1 MNVSVL
7 TIGDEILIG
16 QIINT
21 NAAWIANAIS
31 SIGGNVIA
39 HVTCGDS
46 DNVILAQLERLSNVS
61 DVILITGGLGPTHDD
76 RTKDVLCH
84 WLGDRL
90 VEHTPT
96 VEVLEAMMARRGAVL
111 SKRNRAQAL
120 VPSMCTVLPNTL
132 GTAPGM
138 MFDTNGRMIV
148 SMPGVPA
155 EMKAMMNSYVIPEI
169 ARRIAAENLPTWEYR
184 TLITTGIT
192 EAALADRLEPLAD
205 IISENTSLAFLPSTQ
220 GVRLRIGARAQDAE
234 TRNQLLDEC
243 ETRIRARAGNG
254 IVVANSDVPLAHEV
268 VCRCRSMHTT
278 IAVAESC
285 TGGMLGAALTAI
297 PGSSRVF
304 IGGFLTYSNQSKVDL
319 VGVRASDLEAF
330 GAVSEQVAA
339 AMAQGARTR
348 LGATY
353 GIGIT
358 GIAGPDGGTDD
369 KPVGTVWIGVATPDG
384 VQARRFVFG
393 TDRNM
398 NRERSVAAALGM
410 VLQVVPA

>member
-16 QIINT
+16 QIVNT

-39 HVTCGDS
+39 HATCGDS
-46 DNVILAQLERLSNVS
+46 DDVILAQLERLSNVS

-96 VEVLEAMMARRGAVL
+96 VEALEAMMARRGAVL
-111 SKRNRAQAL
+111 SARNRAQAL

-220 GVRLRIGARAQDAE
+220 GVRLRIGVRAHDAE
-234 TRNQLLDEC
+234 TRNQLLGER
-243 ETRIRARAGNG
+243 ETLIRARAGDG

-268 VCRCRSMHTT
+268 VRRCRSLHTT

-297 PGSSRVF
+297 PGSSSVF
-304 IGGFLTYSNQSKVDL
+304 IGGFLTYSNQSKVEL
-319 VGVRASDLEAF
+319 VGVRASDLDAF
-330 GAVSEQVAA
+330 GAVSEQVAT

-358 GIAGPDGGTDD
+358 GIAGPDGGSDE

-384 VQARRFVFG
+384 VKARRFVFG

>member
-1 MNVSVL
+1 
-7 TIGDEILIG
+7 
-16 QIINT
+16 
-21 NAAWIANAIS
+21 
-31 SIGGNVIA
+31 
-39 HVTCGDS
+39 
-46 DNVILAQLERLSNVS
+46 
-61 DVILITGGLGPTHDD
+61 
-76 RTKDVLCH
+76 
-84 WLGDRL
+84 
-90 VEHTPT
+90 
-96 VEVLEAMMARRGAVL
+96 
-111 SKRNRAQAL
+111 
-120 VPSMCTVLPNTL
+120 
-132 GTAPGM
+132 M

-220 GVRLRIGARAQDAE
+220 GVRLRIGVRAHDAE
-234 TRNQLLDEC
+234 TRNQLLGER
-243 ETRIRARAGNG
+243 ETLIRARAGDG

-268 VCRCRSMHTT
+268 VRRCRSLHTT

-297 PGSSRVF
+297 PGSSSVF
-304 IGGFLTYSNQSKVDL
+304 IGGFLTYSNQSKVEL
-319 VGVRASDLEAF
+319 VGVRASDLDAF
-330 GAVSEQVAA
+330 GAVSEQVAT

-358 GIAGPDGGTDD
+358 GIAGPDGGSDE

-384 VQARRFVFG
+384 VKARRFVFG